1 MSPNKRVK
9 GKIELTYNDWML
21 LDLVKTD
28 RKRYKIVVDN
38 DIVWVEDLRQ
48 GEVAGDFSSY
58 GDALIVAILESMGI
72 NVEYC

>member
-1 MSPNKRVK
+1 MSPNERVK
-9 GKIELTYNDWML
+9 GKIELTYNDRML

-58 GDALIVAILESMGI
+58 GDELIVSILEYMGI
-72 NVEYC
+72 DVEYC